1 MIFWAIVLSL
11 PRQSLHTLI
20 MLKDN
25 NMSDKMTREEALNW
39 SKENDP
45 AFVERLEAAVARRA
59 PLTVEQ
65 VKALAEAENYA
76 CKHCGRCVLAGPPC
90 CYDNVYELYQ
100 KTYSEVM
107 FLRKVQGKNAKKIIE
122 LQKQIDELKMLAL
135 RG

>member
-1 MIFWAIVLSL
+1 
-11 PRQSLHTLI
+11 
-20 MLKDN
+20 
-25 NMSDKMTREEALNW
+25 MSDKMTREEALAW
-39 SKENDP
+39 AKEKDP
-45 AFVERLEAAVARRA
+45 VFVERLEAAVARRA

-65 VKALAEAENYA
+65 VRAFAKAEEDCA

-107 FLRKVQGKNAKKIIE
+107 FLRKVQGKNAKKILE